1 MKKFNFRLERLLELR
16 IYNEKAEE
24 SKVAHVTSQLNKVK
38 KKLIEIALEQE
49 VVIPQKDIG
58 NQLAHLQ
65 ARELFVNRLRQQE
78 NILLTQKEDLVEELS
93 LAMNVYQEAKQK
105 RMVIDKL
112 RERNFNVYRSFQL
125 RNQFIEEDDLNTKRY
140 WQKKKI
146 SENRID

>member
-24 SKVAHVTSQLNKVK
+24 SKVAHVTSKLNKVK
-38 KKLIEIALEQE
+38 KKLIEIALDQE

-65 ARELFVNRLRQQE
+65 VRELFVNRLRQQE

-112 RERNFNVYRSFQL
+112 RERNFNVYRRFQL

>member
-24 SKVAHVTSQLNKVK
+24 SKVAHVTSKLNKVK

-49 VVIPQKDIG
+49 VVIPQIDIR

-65 ARELFVNRLRQQE
+65 TRELFVNRLRQQE

-112 RERNFNVYRSFQL
+112 RERNFNVYRRFQL

>member
-1 MKKFNFRLERLLELR
+1 M
-16 IYNEKAEE
+16 
-24 SKVAHVTSQLNKVK
+24 
-38 KKLIEIALEQE
+38 
-49 VVIPQKDIG
+49 
-58 NQLAHLQ
+58 
-65 ARELFVNRLRQQE
+65 
-78 NILLTQKEDLVEELS
+78 VEELS

>member
-65 ARELFVNRLRQQE
+65 TRELFVNRLRQQE

-112 RERNFNVYRSFQL
+112 RERNFNVYRRFQL

>member
-1 MKKFNFRLERLLELR
+1 MRNLLLCQKIKKILNFY
-16 IYNEKAEE
+16 I
-24 SKVAHVTSQLNKVK
+24 
-38 KKLIEIALEQE
+38 
-49 VVIPQKDIG
+49 
-58 NQLAHLQ
+58 
-65 ARELFVNRLRQQE
+65 RQQE

-112 RERNFNVYRSFQL
+112 RERNFNVYRRFQL

>member
-24 SKVAHVTSQLNKVK
+24 SKVAHVTSKLNKVK

-112 RERNFNVYRSFQL
+112 RERNFNVYRRFQL

>member
-24 SKVAHVTSQLNKVK
+24 SKVAHVTSKLNKVK

-65 ARELFVNRLRQQE
+65 ARELFVNRLRHQE

-112 RERNFNVYRSFQL
+112 RERNFNVYRRFQL